1 MQEAKKGDFNK
12 DFTFEDN
19 DSSEEEEIDEKKPSN
34 YYKLKLIG

>member
-12 DFTFEDN
+12 DFTFEDD

-34 YYKLKLIG
+34 YSKSKLIG